1 MSGALDTVIT
11 PINRAGWPFITLFA
25 VAAAALFQFVP
36 EPYNEPLGWVGVVL
50 TAWCTYFFRDP
61 ARVTPDRDGLII
73 SPADGV
79 VNLIDKAPPPPE
91 LGMGNAPMQRI
102 CVFMNVFN
110 VHVNR
115 VPAHGVIKDIA
126 YHKGQFLNASVDKA
140 SDLNERNSLRITTEE
155 GPDIAV
161 VQIAGLV
168 ARRIKCDAVE
178 GQVMR
183 AGERFGL
190 IRFGSRLDVYLPD
203 GTAPMVTEGQSAI
216 AGETV
221 LADLRSTEA
230 ARHGTMR

>member
-25 VAAAALFQFVP
+25 AVTACLFLFVA
-36 EPYNEPLGWVGVVL
+36 EPLGWVGVVL

-61 ARVTPDRDGLII
+61 ERTTPDRDGLII

-79 VNLIDKAPPPPE
+79 VQLIDEAAPPPE
-91 LGMGNAPMQRI
+91 LGMGDEKRPRV

-115 VPAHGVIKDIA
+115 VPCHGVIKDIA
-126 YHKGQFLNASVDKA
+126 YHPGQFLNASLDKA
-140 SDLNERNSLRITTEE
+140 SDLNERNSLCITTDE

-190 IRFGSRLDVYLPD
+190 IRFGSRLDVYLPV
-203 GTAPMVTEGQSAI
+203 GATPQVLLGQSAI

-221 LADLRSTEA
+221 LADLHSQEPV
-230 ARHGTMR
+230 RHGSMR

>member
-1 MSGALDTVIT
+1 MGDEKL
-11 PINRAGWPFITLFA
+11 P
-25 VAAAALFQFVP
+25 
-36 EPYNEPLGWVGVVL
+36 
-50 TAWCTYFFRDP
+50 
-61 ARVTPDRDGLII
+61 RV
-73 SPADGV
+73 
-79 VNLIDKAPPPPE
+79 
-91 LGMGNAPMQRI
+91 

-115 VPAHGVIKDIA
+115 IPAHGVVKDIA
-126 YHKGQFLNASVDKA
+126 YHSGQFLNASLDKA

-190 IRFGSRLDVYLPD
+190 IRFGSRLDVYLPK
-203 GTAPMVTEGQSAI
+203 GTHPQVIVGQSAI

-221 LADLRSTEA
+221 LADLRSPEA